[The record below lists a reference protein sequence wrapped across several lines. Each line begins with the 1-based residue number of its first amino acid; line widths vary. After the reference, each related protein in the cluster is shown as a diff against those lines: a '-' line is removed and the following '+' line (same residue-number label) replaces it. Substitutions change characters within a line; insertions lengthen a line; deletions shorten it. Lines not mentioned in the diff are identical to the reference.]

1 MRRCAM
7 HDRQLEAT
15 LEHERGL
22 ELLGYAQW
30 LAERDGPDRESAQ
43 EFLDHGDDLHDLLL
57 ECGSGAKTAMVIP
70 YGDSWAIL
78 PPDFPEPAQRWLA
91 QHGYSR
97 TVDAERGIVYRRDDQ
112 RAV

>member
-7 HDRQLEAT
+7 PDRQLEAT

-30 LAERDGPDRESAQ
+30 LAERDGPDRESAR
-43 EFLDHGDDLHDLLL
+43 
-57 ECGSGAKTAMVIP
+57 
-70 YGDSWAIL
+70 
-78 PPDFPEPAQRWLA
+78 RWLA

-97 TVDAERGIVYRRDDQ
+97 TVDAGRAIVYRRNDQ